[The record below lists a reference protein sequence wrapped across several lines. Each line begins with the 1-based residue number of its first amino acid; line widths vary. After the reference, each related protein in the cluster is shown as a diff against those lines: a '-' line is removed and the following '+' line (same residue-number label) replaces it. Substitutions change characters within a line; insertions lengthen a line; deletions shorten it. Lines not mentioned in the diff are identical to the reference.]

1 MYTHMS
7 THLHT
12 EEVKCSPSARARAR
26 VVVVLEDSSDSRGA
40 EEHQTAPA
48 LTTQHLPGETR

>member
-12 EEVKCSPSARARAR
+12 EEVKCSPRARAR